1 MEQRN
6 NRYPAK
12 LDMTVPALSVW
23 NLMGGQIEWQALE
36 PIAAL
41 VGIEDV
47 PELIE
52 DLIVIRDNMNK
63 EAQRGRS

>member
-1 MEQRN
+1 M
-6 NRYPAK
+6 P
-12 LDMTVPALSVW
+12 VPALSVW
-23 NLMGGQIEWQALE
+23 NLMGGTIEWQALE
-36 PIAAL
+36 PIAEL

>member
-1 MEQRN
+1 
-6 NRYPAK
+6 
-12 LDMTVPALSVW
+12 
-23 NLMGGQIEWQALE
+23 MGGQIEWQALE
-36 PIAAL
+36 PIAEL

-63 EAQRGRS
+63 EAQRGRP